1 MPAFKFRFQALLK
14 QRQAAE
20 DTAKRQLAERL
31 SSKSAMENKLRSM
44 QDTIRE
50 SKADLGGALVGQIN
64 MQRVGHIA
72 SHASRSVFDG
82 HDLVRQLAI
91 ADRAVQAARELVAE
105 ARKQTKAL
113 ELLKDK
119 EFTVWKKAMNAKQA
133 IEMDDV
139 ASSRY
144 TRQLQAAGGVS
155 ISGARGGASG
165 GGGGA

>member
-31 SSKSAMENKLRSM
+31 SAKAAMENKLRGM
-44 QDTIRE
+44 QDAIRE
-50 SKADLGGALVGQIN
+50 AKTDLGGALVGQIN

-82 HDLVRQLAI
+82 HDLVRQLAV
-91 ADRAVQAARELVAE
+91 ADRAVEATRELVAE

-119 EFTVWKKAMNAKQA
+119 EFVVWKKAMNAKQA
-133 IEMDDV
+133 IEMDEI
-139 ASSRY
+139 ASGRY
-144 TRQLQAAGGVS
+144 TRQLQAAGGAS
-155 ISGARGGASG
+155 ASG
-165 GGGGA
+165 SRSRSRGGGGA